1 MPVDTT
7 ALNTLLTPIAGD
19 NAAGRDLRYD
29 PRYDQVKEA
38 RREDIALP
46 AGGLATE
53 RKVGDWALAAKLAR
67 QLLESESKDL
77 QLAAWL
83 TESQLKREGLPGL
96 TNGLAALQGIL
107 EQYWD
112 SCYPAWDEEDPELRA
127 GPLEWVGTKLDIP
140 VRQSAIAPGGISLL
154 DFQVSRGVPSESEA
168 EGSTEKGERRNE
180 AIADGKPMPE
190 VVDRAMDAAPKAF
203 FKTLVAEANGALAAI
218 TSLGAVADEKF
229 GRDAPSFI
237 KLHTAVEEVRAVASM
252 VLARKLVDD
261 PDPIEEIAPDAV
273 GGSSGAAAFVDAGPM
288 TPEPVSAADAANR
301 VAMAAKYLRA
311 QDSTNPAPYLML
323 RGLRWGELR
332 TSTSGEVQPKLLEA
346 PPTAARARLRTLLL
360 DEKWSDLLEQC
371 ETVLATPQGRGWL
384 DLQRYAITACD
395 ALGASHDAVGA
406 ALRSELRGLLRALPY
421 LPEMMLMDDTQ
432 TANAETQRW
441 LAEQRLHSGS
451 NAASSETADDAGD
464 VEIGDRVEALDDAM
478 GEEDATS
485 AAGGLRVGGRRR
497 NGAGRPG
504 SMERDAFAA
513 ARSELAQGRPN
524 RAIEMLL
531 GELARERSPR
541 GRFVRETQVAYMMV
555 AAGLDTVARPMLEK
569 LVALIDERKLEEW
582 EAGPLVAQPMALLC
596 RVIARLEGTEA
607 ADPGNELYLR
617 VCRLDPLQAIAL
629 QHPVS

>member
-1 MPVDTT
+1 MPVDTA
-7 ALNTLLTPIAGD
+7 ALSTLLTPIAGD

-38 RREDIALP
+38 RREDMALP

-83 TESQLKREGLPGL
+83 TESQLKREGLAGL
-96 TNGLAALQGIL
+96 TNGLAALRGIL

-140 VRQSAIAPGGISLL
+140 VRQSAIAPGGVSLL
-154 DFQVSRGVPSESEA
+154 DYQVSRGVPSESEA
-168 EGSTEKGERRNE
+168 EGSTEKSERRNE

-190 VVDRAMDAAPKAF
+190 IVDRAIEAAPKAF
-203 FKTLVAEANGALAAI
+203 YKMLVAEANGALAAI
-218 TSLGAVADEKF
+218 TSLGTVADEKF

-237 KLHTAVEEVRAVASM
+237 KLHTAVEEVRAVAAM

-261 PDPIEEIAPDAV
+261 PDPIEEIAEDAS
-273 GGSSGAAAFVDAGPM
+273 GGGAGLVVDTGPM
-288 TPEPVSAADAANR
+288 TPEPVSAADAASR

-311 QDSTNPAPYLML
+311 QDSTHPAPYLML

-332 TSTSGEVQPKLLEA
+332 SSSTGEVQPKLLEA
-346 PPTAARARLRTLLL
+346 PPTAVRARLRTLLL

-371 ETVLATPQGRGWL
+371 EVVLATPQGRGWL

-395 ALGASHDAVGA
+395 ALGASHDAVGV
-406 ALRSELRGLLRALPY
+406 ALRSELRGLLRALPH
-421 LPEMMLMDDTQ
+421 LPEMTLMDDTQ

-441 LAEQRLHSGS
+441 LAEQKLRGGSGS
-451 NAASSETADDAGD
+451 TASESTDDSGD

-485 AAGGLRVGGRRR
+485 AAGGLRAGGRRR
-497 NGAGRPG
+497 ATNDRRSGTV
-504 SMERDAFAA
+504 ERDAFAA

-541 GRFVRETQVAYMMV
+541 GRFVRETQLAYMMV
-555 AAGLDTVARPMLEK
+555 AAGLDNVARPMLEK
-569 LVALIDERKLEEW
+569 LVALIDERKLEDW

-596 RVIARLEGTEA
+596 RVIARLEGTDA
-607 ADPGNELYLR
+607 ADPGNQLYLR

-629 QHPVS
+629 QHPVG